1 MKRTVLVLALFIA
14 SAAAAADEPAART
27 RMPSVGVFQAE
38 RLGGRVTAE
47 AQFLRQ
53 ASSPEREAF
62 PRGSANPSCPTGDGR
77 LLRLS
82 LDVRIELP
90 ARGPIRIENHLWME
104 PQSNAP
110 CFLVRSRRGLKDY
123 EQAFRFTP
131 HSAIRRQREPASLRE
146 ARLSPAGWSRVKEH
160 VYPFPAGCEAVL
172 ETSGLFYRLL
182 SGRAVADGA
191 EPLCVFHKR
200 QVHRVRVEE
209 EDLEEIAFDYLERKG
224 DALERRNGRMPA
236 RGLRLFS
243 EPVGTFRGE
252 REEFFQDGTRLVLSR
267 REGIPL
273 SAGFEVPFLGW
284 VDLRL
289 VELHWENPTPSAP

>member
-1 MKRTVLVLALFIA
+1 MRPTVLVLALFIA
-14 SAAAAADEPAART
+14 SAAAAAAEPAEEA
-27 RMPSVGVFQAE
+27 RMPAVGVFQAE

-47 AQFLRQ
+47 AQFR
-53 ASSPEREAF
+53 REAAPPDPAAL
-62 PRGSANPSCPTGDGR
+62 PRGPANPTCSPGDGR

-82 LDVRIELP
+82 LTVRIDLP
-90 ARGPIRIENHLWME
+90 ARSPIRIENHLWMA

-110 CFLVRSRRGLKDY
+110 CFLLRLRHGLKDY

-131 HSAIRRQREPASLRE
+131 RSALRRQREPASPRE
-146 ARLSPAGWSRVKEH
+146 ARLPPAGWSRIKEH
-160 VYPFPAGCEAVL
+160 LYPFPAGCEAVL

-182 SGRAVADGA
+182 SDRAVSNSA

-209 EDLEEIAFDYLERKG
+209 EELEEIAFDYLEQKG
-224 DALERRNGRMPA
+224 DAVERRSGRMPA

-243 EPVGTFRGE
+243 EPVGAFRGE
-252 REEFFQDGTRLVLSR
+252 REEFFKDGTRLVLSR
-267 REGIPL
+267 QEGIPL
-273 SAGFEVPFLGW
+273 SAGFELPLLGW

-289 VELHWENPTPSAP
+289 VELQWEAATSSAP